1 MAVTET
7 KSVTI
12 DTLID
17 EEERRFLARV
27 PQSIA
32 RSEEASE
39 VLAGGAT
46 SNWMISRPA
55 AVWVSHGRGGRV
67 WDVDGTEYVDLHGGY
82 GVMVAG
88 HANPAIVEAVQRR
101 VTQGTHF
108 AQPTDD
114 SIVVARELARRF
126 GLPIW
131 RFNNSG
137 TETTMDAVHLM
148 RAVVDGAISRSRHVR
163 HHDAV
168 MVSQWRNLDPL
179 PLPKIPSVASRR
191 WPTSC
196 TGTMIMEPLIAG
208 MTPPPGVEVLNGYFA
223 PRRAVGL

>member
-1 MAVTET
+1 MAVIES
-7 KSVTI
+7 KPVTI
-12 DTLID
+12 DSMID
-17 EEERRFLARV
+17 DEERRFLARM
-27 PQSIA
+27 PQSLA
-32 RSEEASE
+32 RSEESSK

-55 AVWVSHGRGGRV
+55 AVWVSHGKGSRV

-114 SIVVARELARRF
+114 SIVVARELASRF
-126 GLPIW
+126 GLPVW

-137 TETTMDAVHLM
+137 TEATMDADPSDARRHGSSRDRQDRGQLS
-148 RAVVDGAISRSRHVR
+148 RPSRLRDGLAVAQPRHARSRR
-163 HHDAV
+163 
-168 MVSQWRNLDPL
+168 SS
-179 PLPKIPSVASRR
+179 PSRRVCQASHRR

-196 TGTMIMEPLIAG
+196 TSCRSTISRRSSACC
-208 MTPPPGVEVLNGYFA
+208 TPTRA
-223 PRRAVGL
+223 PSPE